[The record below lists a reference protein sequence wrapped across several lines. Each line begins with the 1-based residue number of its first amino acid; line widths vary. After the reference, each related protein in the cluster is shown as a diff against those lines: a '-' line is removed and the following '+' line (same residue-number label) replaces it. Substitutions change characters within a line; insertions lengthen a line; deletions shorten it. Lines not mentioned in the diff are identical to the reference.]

1 MEFHKGG
8 DTVAS
13 LTGDPKIDALLI
25 KHADEIRRLE
35 ELGREKAEEND
46 RLIAKFH
53 ESRAKRLGA
62 ADAK

>member
-1 MEFHKGG
+1 MAE
-8 DTVAS
+8 

-35 ELGREKAEEND
+35 AFGKEKAEEND

-62 ADAK
+62 ANTK

>member
-1 MEFHKGG
+1 MAE
-8 DTVAS
+8 

-46 RLIAKFH
+46 RLIAKILA
-53 ESRAKRLGA
+53 SRAKRLGA
-62 ADAK
+62 TGGE

>member
-1 MEFHKGG
+1 M
-8 DTVAS
+8 AS

-35 ELGREKAEEND
+35 AFGQEKAEEID

-53 ESRAKRLGA
+53 ESRAKRMGTVA
-62 ADAK
+62 AK

>member
-1 MEFHKGG
+1 MAE
-8 DTVAS
+8 

-25 KHADEIRRLE
+25 KHADEIARLE
-35 ELGREKAEEND
+35 AFGKAKAEEND

-62 ADAK
+62 SHAERAT